1 MRTPN
6 VEIVAAP
13 SVRRSLT
20 TPGDIRTDIDF
31 QNDINNL
38 LARMENL
45 PLPWKAVARLMS
57 YDVVSRPVAQRRRNS
72 VTSPLRVLEGVDPA
86 AAQPLGP
93 VPLAGAP
100 IGASGGQIRRGA

>member
-45 PLPWKAVARLMS
+45 PLPWKAVSRLMS
-57 YDVVSRPVAQRRRNS
+57 YDVAPRSVAQRRRNS
-72 VTSPLRVLEGVDPA
+72 VTLPLRVLDGGTDAQPVGPAVPIPDAPA
-86 AAQPLGP
+86 AS
-93 VPLAGAP
+93 
-100 IGASGGQIRRGA
+100 IEDDQIRRGA

>member
-57 YDVVSRPVAQRRRNS
+57 YDVASRPVAQRRRNS
-72 VTSPLRVLEGVDPA
+72 VTLPLRVLDAAEP
-86 AAQPLGP
+86 AAQPLRP
-93 VPLAGAP
+93 VPIADVP
-100 IGASGGQIRRGA
+100 GGTSDDRIRRGA